1 MIQNPFKKHCMRIL
15 VIIFLLVTPEICLG
29 MQKAEIVVVIKSESK
44 LLLRKGGKV
53 IKKYR
58 VALGGN
64 PRGHKRREGDGRT
77 PEGLYVLDY
86 KNPNS
91 EFYKSIHI
99 SYPNADDRKAARKRG
114 VNPGGMIMIHGQ
126 KNGGDRLPAKTIQLF
141 NWTDGCIAVTN
152 SEMDE
157 IWRAV
162 EVNTPIRIK
171 P

>member
-15 VIIFLLVTPEICLG
+15 VIILLLVTPGICLG

-114 VNPGGMIMIHGQ
+114 VTPGGMIMIHGQ

>member
-1 MIQNPFKKHCMRIL
+1 
-15 VIIFLLVTPEICLG
+15 
-29 MQKAEIVVVIKSESK
+29 
-44 LLLRKGGKV
+44 
-53 IKKYR
+53 

-64 PRGHKRREGDGRT
+64 PRGHKQQEGDGRT

-99 SYPNADDRKAARKRG
+99 SYPNADDRKTARELG
-114 VNPGGMIMIHGQ
+114 VSPGGAIMIHGQ
-126 KNGGDRLPAKTIQLF
+126 KNGADRLSTEIIQLF

-152 SEMDE
+152 SAMDE
-157 IWRAV
+157 IWQAV
-162 EVNTPIRIK
+162 DINTPIRIK

>member
-1 MIQNPFKKHCMRIL
+1 MYRFISIL
-15 VIIFLLVTPEICLG
+15 AIINLFVTPNVCLG
-29 MQKAEIVVVIKSESK
+29 IQKAEIVVVVKSESK
-44 LLLRKGGKV
+44 LLLRKDGKV
-53 IKKYR
+53 IKEYR

-64 PRGHKRREGDGRT
+64 PRGHKQQEGDGRT

-99 SYPNADDRKAARKRG
+99 SYPNADDRKTARELG
-114 VNPGGMIMIHGQ
+114 VSPGGAIMIHGQ
-126 KNGGDRLPAKTIQLF
+126 KNGADRLSTEIIQLF

-152 SEMDE
+152 SAMDE
-157 IWRAV
+157 IWQAV
-162 EVNTPIRIK
+162 DINTPIRIK

>member
-1 MIQNPFKKHCMRIL
+1 MMYQSMKIL
-15 VIIFLLVTPEICLG
+15 AFIILLVTPAICLG
-29 MQKAEIVVVIKSESK
+29 MQKAEIVVVVKSESK
-44 LLLRKGGKV
+44 LMLRKDGKV
-53 IKKYR
+53 IKEYR

-64 PRGHKRREGDGRT
+64 PKGHKRQQGDGRT

-86 KNPNS
+86 KNPDS

-99 SYPNADDRKAARKRG
+99 SYPNAQDRKTARKAG
-114 VNPGGMIMIHGQ
+114 VNPGGAIMIHGQ
-126 KNGGDRLPAKTIQLF
+126 KNGADRLSAEIIQLF

-157 IWRAV
+157 IWQAV
-162 EVNTPIRIK
+162 DVNTPIRIR